1 MNQTIKNALNM
12 GLILIASSL
21 MIVGLLICS
30 TVKGDQQFIVGVVVI
45 GVGAILV
52 GLIRDFSQGSEKHEH

>member
-1 MNQTIKNALNM
+1 MNAYTKSLVNM

-21 MIVGLLICS
+21 MVVGLLICS
-30 TVKGDQQFIVGVVVI
+30 TIKGDQQFMVGIVVV

-52 GLIRDFSQGSEKHEH
+52 GLIRDFSQGSESR